1 MTRNTVLAA
10 TLLAGILMGAF
21 IAPKIEPLR
30 AALTTIGIMS
40 DGPAQAQTP
49 KPEEHGHE
57 DKEGEIV
64 MSDAQVEAG
73 QFAVAAVAKGELYRR
88 LTAPAVVTPD
98 PDKIARVAAKVVGTV
113 AEMRKKLG
121 DTVRKGEIIAIID
134 SREVAEAKSAFLA
147 ANVTYDLQN
156 DLFQREKRLYDQ
168 KISAEQQF
176 LKVRATTT
184 EARLQLELARQK
196 LAALDLTTDEVNA
209 LPKQPV
215 EGLRRKEI
223 RAPMDGRIIERRV
236 DVGAPVNGEG
246 QEKELYVIADLS
258 SVWADLSVPT
268 ADLTHIHEGD
278 KVVATTDVGPIEGQI
293 VFVSPMLNQETRSA
307 RVIAA
312 FDNAKAKLR
321 PGTYLTAK
329 VVIDAKPVDLKV
341 PKSALQT
348 IGSEQVVF
356 VRTKEG
362 FAKREIA
369 IGESD
374 DENSQI
380 VFGLDPG
387 EEIATRNTF
396 TLKADLGKSEAEHAH

>member
-1 MTRNTVLAA
+1 MTRNTILAA
-10 TLLAGILMGAF
+10 TLFAGILMGAL
-21 IAPKIEPLR
+21 AASKIEPVR
-30 AALTTIGIMS
+30 NALTAIGLLS
-40 DGPAQAQTP
+40 DAPAQAQTP
-49 KPEEHGHE
+49 QEAHGHE
-57 DKEGEIV
+57 DKEGAIV
-64 MSDAQVEAG
+64 LSDAQVEAG
-73 QFAVAAVAKGELYRR
+73 QFTVAPAAAGELYRR

-121 DTVRKGEIIAIID
+121 DVVRAGEIIAIID

-147 ANVTYDLQN
+147 ATVTYELQT

-176 LKVRATTT
+176 LRVRATTT
-184 EARLQLELARQK
+184 ESRLQLELARQK

-209 LPKQPV
+209 LAKQPV
-215 EGLRRKEI
+215 EALRRKEI
-223 RAPMDGRIIERRV
+223 RAPIDGRIIERRV

-258 SVWADLSVPT
+258 GVWADLSVPT
-268 ADLTHIHEGD
+268 ADLTHVHEGD
-278 KVVATTDVGPIEGQI
+278 KVTAATDAGPIEGKI
-293 VFVSPMLNQETRSA
+293 VFVSPILNQETRSA

-312 FDNAKAKLR
+312 FDNTSAKLR

-329 VVIDAKPVDLKV
+329 IIIDAKPVELKV

-362 FAKREIA
+362 FAKREVA
-369 IGESD
+369 LGDSD
-374 DENSQI
+374 DDSSQI

-387 EEIATRNTF
+387 EEIATKNTF

>member
-30 AALTTIGIMS
+30 AALATIGVLPNA
-40 DGPAQAQTP
+40 PAQAQTS
-49 KPEEHGHE
+49 KPDEHAHEE
-57 DKEGEIV
+57 KEGVIA

-73 QFAVAAVAKGELYRR
+73 QFAITPAASGELYRR
-88 LTAPAVVTPD
+88 LTAPAVVVPD

-121 DTVRKGEIIAIID
+121 DTVKKGEIIAIID
-134 SREVAEAKSAFLA
+134 SREVAEAKSAYLA
-147 ANVTYDLQN
+147 ASVSYELQN
-156 DLFQREKRLYDQ
+156 ELFQREKRLYDQ

-176 LKVRATTT
+176 LKVRAATT
-184 EARLQLELARQK
+184 ESRLQLELARQK
-196 LAALDLTTDEVNA
+196 LAALDLTADEVGA

-258 SVWADLSVPT
+258 GVWADLSVPT
-268 ADLTHIHEGD
+268 ADLTHVHEGD
-278 KVVATTDVGPIEGQI
+278 KVAAATDAGPIDGKI
-293 VFVSPMLNQETRSA
+293 VFVSPILNQETRSA

-312 FDNAKAKLR
+312 FDNTTAKLR

-329 VVIDAKPVDLKV
+329 IIIDAKPVDLKV

-348 IGSEQVVF
+348 VGGEQVVF

-362 FAKREIA
+362 FAKREVA

-374 DENSQI
+374 DDSSQI
-380 VFGLDPG
+380 AFGLDAG